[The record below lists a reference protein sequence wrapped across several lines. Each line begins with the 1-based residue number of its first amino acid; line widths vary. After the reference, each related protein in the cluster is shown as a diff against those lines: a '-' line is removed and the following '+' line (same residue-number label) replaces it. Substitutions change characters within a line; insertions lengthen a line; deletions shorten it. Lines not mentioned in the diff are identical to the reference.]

1 MSSNVDDRILRLQF
15 DDSGF
20 EAGAEKAI
28 GTLGRLENALNLD
41 GATNGLE
48 NVKRSVDNFNMDGV
62 SESVEAVQAKFS
74 AFDSFTLGVFSRL
87 GERVLDFG
95 AKMVKNIWGAVTK
108 GPVDGFQE
116 YEAQMKSVQTI
127 SANSGESL
135 EVIQANLD
143 KLNEYADKTSYK
155 FSDMTS
161 AIGRFTAA
169 GMGVEESTKAIQGF
183 FNVAALAGAGPQE
196 AARGVYQLSQAMSSG
211 VIKLQDWRSIEN
223 ASIDTEKFRNIIT
236 LTAKH
241 MGVTSDKFDEMTK
254 GNISFRESL
263 ADGWLTAEVMQEA
276 LENLTKST
284 MDYTDAEQGRNELT
298 KELVANGY
306 TEEEAKQII
315 QIASAADQSAREI
328 RTFSAMV
335 DTLGEAIGS
344 GWATTWRLIIGD
356 YKESA
361 EFFTWIS
368 GKLSGIVEHFSNA
381 RNGFLQEWRAA
392 FGREA
397 LIGTI
402 ANTFEAVERI
412 ITPIYDAFVDVFSVP
427 ADLVADFMK
436 KVAEFT
442 EALVIDGD
450 AMNSVNKAFHDFFMG
465 IHNILSIGGSFLSFF
480 FKIGRVLLSILSPA
494 LGLIWSAFE
503 GFAEAFNYVTGI
515 IQANTSKLFNR
526 LDDFFTPIMTLVKN
540 VQQLVSDL
548 GTAFMNVFLNSQVGQ
563 KLHKQLDSIKGF
575 FDTFNILK
583 FLQDPL
589 EALFQGLKK
598 VNDYIAGIGGD
609 NRLKVFEDWFH
620 SISTVVGGPLNA
632 LVDGLEWL
640 WGIVWNFASGHIT
653 SGLTSFFDLLIMLGG
668 MGFDGIGW
676 LFNLISDISFDGI
689 IAWIKEIKDSN
700 PFVNFVVPTALLDG
714 LVDLKDKFVDLLPPL
729 GVAKSDLAG
738 FVWEASKKIAIS
750 GKNKV
755 LDLASKL
762 SEAFSNLWG
771 YFKKLNS
778 NGGTFKDRIVTMFR
792 DAYHALQEW
801 LGKIS
806 AGTDGFASILA
817 KGFSYLL
824 DKLKDIPSKL
834 MGLFNDASETTEKG
848 VQNAKASASNL
859 AKDAGGFWSSFLKGL
874 PSSVDIASGLGG
886 FLHNVGTAFFTGIKD
901 TLGAGAASLLGVESL
916 DGIFDFSQFDV
927 KLPNFGEIIG
937 GVIDSV
943 TEMLNKVPDERIE
956 ELIGKVSSWATTL
969 GKIGFAFSGW
979 QFLNSL
985 TKLNKGIGSSGKGL
999 GDLFSQL
1006 PTVLEKGL
1014 NVEGFG
1020 KNFAKTF
1027 GESLKGGLT
1036 EVGKGLAN
1044 FGKNGIFKRSMAK
1057 EFMRVASA
1065 LAILAGSLWLLAK
1078 VPQDEI
1084 EGLLTVLGKLAI
1096 GLMLVAGV
1104 LSSFN
1109 KAFGGGGMGVGVM
1122 AAGIGGAILALVG
1135 ALWVLTKIP
1144 KEGLDQAMET
1154 LRLIGGG
1161 LLIAMVSLA
1170 AVIGFFGTDFRGLA
1184 AAMLGFSAAI
1194 ALLIGPIVLL
1204 GWLWQNHRD
1213 IIGDGSFIVFS
1224 IGVLFAGLI
1233 AAFSFAA
1240 SKSSGKDLLLTSGL
1254 VIALTASIIAIG
1266 VLVAA
1271 LGTLDPNKLLVGTIA
1286 VAGIAAVLSGAI
1298 SLMAHFMKGVSG
1310 LNLALASVALISLA
1324 AAVAL
1329 TALVVTAIGA
1339 INEGKTTGNGLGA
1352 FVIIVATLS
1361 AAMILMSRFGKM
1373 GPGLVA
1379 ATAAMILMSAAVA
1392 AMSLVLIGLS
1402 ACSSIL
1408 SWDAVKMLGA
1418 IAAIL
1423 SLSVW
1428 VTSYASSNIGTL
1440 IAGVAAM
1447 TVITALIAGLSLVL
1461 IALAEL
1467 QALDPAAMDGAMK
1480 HLIAIMVG
1488 VLAISALSGAVGGGL
1503 LTLSASFIV
1512 FSAGLWVLAEA
1523 LMELEKVNW
1532 SFIAGGLQS
1541 IWNEFSSSYGGQIII
1556 GFANGIL
1563 KAIDILGQISLLIY
1577 ETFIEPFLA
1586 AFGIHS
1592 PSAVMEQNGE
1602 FVVEGFVNGIMNG
1615 LGITGESGDDMS
1627 QTFLSSFESLPD
1639 DMGSAAGEA
1648 VESFLGSIDV
1658 DAMIASGGEM
1668 ASGFVNSLIESI
1680 DTEAITA
1687 KGTEILDGLINGMTD
1702 GLGEK
1707 LGDVARDFFL
1717 GFIDPFNLHF
1727 LIASPSKVM
1736 EEKGGNIIDG
1746 FVNGITNG
1754 LESLGT
1760 AAGKMATAVLDG
1772 LGSLGKWFLDRG
1784 GEVVEKFKMG
1794 IGNGT
1799 PGVQA
1804 KASALGDGALKGI
1817 ATLPSGFRTKVNEGM
1832 NGFVA
1837 GITGKMAA
1845 VKIAAAGIVTNVKNS
1860 LTQLASAMKA
1870 KANEASSAFVSGLTS
1885 GASRARSAAS
1895 SIVAS
1900 AKSGLSSLYGTF
1912 YDVGANGGRG
1922 LVNGLNSMISSA
1934 SWAAYLLGQQMAK
1947 SAKKALKEA
1956 SPSKVFK
1963 EIGMFAGEGLIIGVQ
1978 GTYDAVAKTGETLG
1992 GILPD
1997 AFSTTMQAMSMD
2009 IDDILDTDYNP
2020 VITPVIDGTQFEY
2033 DLDSLSNRISSSM
2046 MGVDVN
2052 AMNYNEMLSG
2062 KLDSLI
2068 NSNDRTAAAVS
2079 STAIDYDRLGLSIA
2093 NALIQ
2098 SGVHVEMDGGQ
2109 LMGYLAGEIRDARRT
2124 FG

>member
-263 ADGWLTAEVMQEA
+263 ADGWLTAEVMQNA

-402 ANTFEAVERI
+402 ANTFESVERI

-442 EALVIDGD
+442 EVLVIDGD
-450 AMNSVNKAFHDFFMG
+450 TMNSVNKAFHDFFMTYK
-465 IHNILSIGGSFLSFF
+465 NSFSVLGRMIDSFV
-480 FKIGRVLLSILSPA
+480 KIGTVIFTILQPA
-494 LGLIWSAFE
+494 LLVLWDLFKTSTSV
-503 GFAEAFNYVTGI
+503 FAYVTGVI
-515 IQANTSKLFNR
+515 ETNVSRLFNR

-575 FDTFNILK
+575 FDAFNILK

-589 EALFQGLKK
+589 DALFQGLKK
-598 VNDYIAGIGGD
+598 VNDYISGIGGD

-620 SISTVVGGPLNA
+620 SIATVVGGPLNA

-700 PFVNFVVPTALLDG
+700 PFVNFVVPTTLLDS

-762 SEAFSNLWG
+762 SEAFSNLWD

-806 AGTDGFASILA
+806 AGTDGFASTIA
-817 KGFSYLL
+817 KGVSFLL
-824 DKLKDIPSKL
+824 DKIKDLPSKL
-834 MGLFNDASETTEKG
+834 LEFFNGTKDAANAG
-848 VQNAKASASNL
+848 VQNVKSTAE
-859 AKDAGGFWSSFLKGL
+859 GFQQEATGFFDSFLNSL
-874 PSSVDIASGLGG
+874 PTIGDITSAIGNLFSSVADAIVGG
-886 FLHNVGTAFFTGIKD
+886 MTSLSVGDA
-901 TLGAGAASLLGVESL
+901 AGLLGEH
-916 DGIFDFSQFDV
+916 GIFSMFDFSQF
-927 KLPNFGEIIG
+927 KITLPDWKGPLTGLVEDFSNILDLIPDKRLDEITTTIANIAKRLG
-937 GVIDSV
+937 G
-943 TEMLNKVPDERIE
+943 L
-956 ELIGKVSSWATTL
+956 
-969 GKIGFAFSGW
+969 GFAFAGW
-979 QFLNSL
+979 RYLGSL
-985 TKLNKGIGSSGKGL
+985 SKLNRGL
-999 GDLFSQL
+999 GKSGEGLGKFLKEL
-1006 PTVLEKGL
+1006 PTTLEKTLPSIFG
-1014 NVEGFG
+1014 NFGKHFMEGFG
-1020 KNFAKTF
+1020 KEIGAGLKNIGEGLKNFMKNGLF
-1027 GESLKGGLT
+1027 KESLAKKFKLIAEGL
-1036 EVGKGLAN
+1036 VMLA
-1044 FGKNGIFKRSMAK
+1044 GAMLLLSKIPATDMDRVTQTMAK
-1057 EFMRVASA
+1057 
-1065 LAILAGSLWLLAK
+1065 LAAGMLLM
-1078 VPQDEI
+1078 
-1084 EGLLTVLGKLAI
+1084 AI
-1096 GLMLVAGV
+1096 AMAGV
-1104 LSSFN
+1104 QRLLGSDVS
-1109 KAFGGGGMGVGVM
+1109 GMGAV
-1122 AAGIGGAILALVG
+1122 AAGIGIGIAALVG
-1135 ALWVLTKIP
+1135 SLWVLTKIP
-1144 KEGLDQAMET
+1144 QEEIDRAMAT
-1154 LRLIGGG
+1154 LQTLVVLVIGGFG
-1161 LLIAMVSLA
+1161 VIAFAGQNTNFKGMAASLLA
-1170 AVIGFFGTDFRGLA
+1170 
-1184 AAMLGFSAAI
+1184 FSVAI

-1204 GWLWQNHRD
+1204 GYLWQRHQD
-1213 IIGDGSFIVFS
+1213 ILVNG
-1224 IGVLFAGLI
+1224 GVMLAGI
-1233 AAFSFAA
+1233 AAIVVGSMSLMAEFTKADQNWLGVSVAI
-1240 SKSSGKDLLLTSGL
+1240 
-1254 VIALTASIIAIG
+1254 IALTAALTVMSGLLLVLGFFAGAKMVAG
-1266 VLVAA
+1266 VVALAA
-1271 LGTLDPNKLLVGTIA
+1271 L
-1286 VAGIAAVLSGAI
+1286 AAIISGAI
-1298 SLMAHFMKGVSG
+1298 ALMATVIKQGQG
-1310 LNLALASVALISLA
+1310 LDLALASVALISLSVAIGLA
-1324 AAVAL
+1324 AAVLIVLGTVADIAGRGLGSLIIIAAVL
-1329 TALVVTAIGA
+1329 TGA
-1339 INEGKTTGNGLGA
+1339 ISILSIVGA
-1352 FVIIVATLS
+1352 TS
-1361 AAMILMSRFGKM
+1361 
-1373 GPGLVA
+1373 PGLVA
-1379 ATAAMILMSAAVA
+1379 ATGAMILMS
-1392 AMSLVLIGLS
+1392 
-1402 ACSSIL
+1402 
-1408 SWDAVKMLGA
+1408 GA
-1418 IAAIL
+1418 IAILAVVLIALGAMSTYADRGLTALVTIGLLLTVMVGVIGILAI
-1423 SLSVW
+1423 
-1428 VTSYASSNIGTL
+1428 NIAGL

-1447 TVITALIAGLSLVL
+1447 TVASIAIGLAAVIVAGMGVVAAMHPEGFNKALEALVDIVLALTWVAGVGTFLGGGLMALSGAFAIFGVGL
-1461 IALAEL
+1461 IALA
-1467 QALDPAAMDGAMK
+1467 GG
-1480 HLIAIMVG
+1480 LIALEEVNWDFVTSGWTRLWDSFASTNTGKILIDIANGFMENLG
-1488 VLAISALSGAVGGGL
+1488 LLADIAGTLVHEFLSGVK
-1503 LTLSASFIV
+1503 SFLGIN
-1512 FSAGLWVLAEA
+1512 SPSTEMEA
-1523 LMELEKVNW
+1523 
-1532 SFIAGGLQS
+1532 IG
-1541 IWNEFSSSYGGQIII
+1541 EFSIE
-1556 GFANGIL
+1556 GFLNGI
-1563 KAIDILGQISLLIY
+1563 S
-1577 ETFIEPFLA
+1577 
-1586 AFGIHS
+1586 
-1592 PSAVMEQNGE
+1592 
-1602 FVVEGFVNGIMNG
+1602 NG
-1615 LGITGESGDDMS
+1615 LGLTAESGDEVGN
-1627 QTFLSSFESLPD
+1627 TFLSSFEDLPD
-1639 DMGSAAGEA
+1639 QLGESASNGIQ
-1648 VESFLGSIDV
+1648 S
-1658 DAMIASGGEM
+1658 
-1668 ASGFVNSLIESI
+1668 FVNSLDTNAIAEKGSELI
-1680 DTEAITA
+1680 TSLINSLDTESITA

-1817 ATLPSGFRTKVNEGM
+1817 ATLPSGFKTKVNEGM

-1845 VKIAAAGIVTNVKNS
+1845 VKVAAAGIVTNVKNS

-1992 GILPD
+1992 GILPES
-1997 AFSTTMQAMSMD
+1997 FSTTMQAMSVD

-2020 VITPVIDGTQFEY
+2020 VITPVIDGTQFDY
-2033 DLDSLSNRISSSM
+2033 DLNSLSNRISSSM